1 MNNNDVLRRLRYTF
15 DFGDQ
20 AVIDLFAAGGLVVT
34 RELIS
39 NLLKKDED
47 PNRQPCSNTQLAA
60 FLNGFIIKKRG
71 PKKGLEG
78 PPPPERELS
87 NNTKLRKLKIALNLD
102 DAGMLEMMELAGM
115 PLSRAELS
123 ALFRKPGHKHFRE
136 CQDQLLR
143 NFLRGLQ
150 IKFRDGVP
158 SKVPTDAKEP
168 NDQKPQKDQ
177 NLPHK
182 AKPSISLGA
191 TAFSALPGLV
201 SRPELEQALNDD
213 GITSPSEPQRLAF
226 EAILAGKHVV
236 IDSGT
241 GTGKTLAYLLPL
253 LQRLESDPTSRVVCL
268 APAAELA
275 VQTLKVATRYKPEAL
290 HVGVLQSGGNQR
302 KQKDAVQKS
311 TRLVTGTPGRV
322 MEAISDRKLK
332 GVTTFV
338 IDEPEP
344 ILGSK
349 DAELLLEVL
358 SRPPFPQ
365 VVIAGATFGLNS
377 ERLIQSLGDGVV
389 RLKAEESPLVSLI
402 SHLRLRVR
410 DAGDRDLHLA
420 RFLQK
425 EDQDRAIVYVNQAHL
440 IRHAFRHLEDA
451 GIPTVSLSQD
461 RTKQQCAQALR
472 AFSRGEVQVLLTTD
486 RAATGIDVKGVPW
499 VVHYELPHSPQGY
512 VHRAGRTGRAG
523 TKGRSLVLVSD
534 AERFIIKRLE
544 GELGIAFEDFRI

>member
-1 MNNNDVLRRLRYTF
+1 
-15 DFGDQ
+15 
-20 AVIDLFAAGGLVVT
+20 
-34 RELIS
+34 
-39 NLLKKDED
+39 
-47 PNRQPCSNTQLAA
+47 
-60 FLNGFIIKKRG
+60 
-71 PKKGLEG
+71 
-78 PPPPERELS
+78 
-87 NNTKLRKLKIALNLD
+87 
-102 DAGMLEMMELAGM
+102 
-115 PLSRAELS
+115 
-123 ALFRKPGHKHFRE
+123 
-136 CQDQLLR
+136 
-143 NFLRGLQ
+143 
-150 IKFRDGVP
+150 
-158 SKVPTDAKEP
+158 
-168 NDQKPQKDQ
+168 
-177 NLPHK
+177 
-182 AKPSISLGA
+182 
-191 TAFSALPGLV
+191 
-201 SRPELEQALNDD
+201 
-213 GITSPSEPQRLAF
+213 
-226 EAILAGKHVV
+226 
-236 IDSGT
+236 
-241 GTGKTLAYLLPL
+241 
-253 LQRLESDPTSRVVCL
+253 
-268 APAAELA
+268 

-290 HVGVLQSGGNQR
+290 NVGVLQSGGNQR

-311 TRLVTGTPGRV
+311 TRLVTGTPGRI

-377 ERLIQSLGDGVV
+377 ERLIQSLGEGVV

-410 DAGDRDLHLA
+410 DAGDRDLQLA

-451 GIPTVSLSQD
+451 DIPTVTLSQD
-461 RTKQQCAQALR
+461 RTKQQCEQALR

-486 RAATGIDVKGVPW
+486 RAATGIDVNGVPW

-544 GELGIAFEDFRI
+544 GELGITFEDFRV